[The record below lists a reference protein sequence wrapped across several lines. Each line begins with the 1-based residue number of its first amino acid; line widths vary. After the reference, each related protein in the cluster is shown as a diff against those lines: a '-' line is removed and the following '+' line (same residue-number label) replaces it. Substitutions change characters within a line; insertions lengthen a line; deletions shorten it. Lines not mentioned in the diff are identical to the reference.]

1 MKALLLVLLT
11 LTTTSLYA
19 DVTEEP
25 FGKLA
30 LDQPAAKVL
39 EILGKPKSMGKDT
52 LWEATG
58 DWVQEWSYPSLG
70 LELAMASDKESAPKH
85 LLSITATKGCTFA
98 TKRGIRIGSTEKAV
112 KKAYAKERDSE
123 QSVAGESFI
132 AGSVYGGVIFTLKAG
147 LVTDIFIGAAAE

>member
-1 MKALLLVLLT
+1 MKALLLVLLAM
-11 LTTTSLYA
+11 TTSLFA

-39 EILGKPKSMGKDT
+39 EILGKPKAKGKDT
-52 LWEATG
+52 LWAATG

-70 LELAMASDKESAPKH
+70 LELAMASGKESGPKR
-85 LLSITATKGCTFA
+85 LLSITVTKGCTFA
-98 TKRGIRIGSTEKAV
+98 TKRGISIGSTEAAV
-112 KKAYAKERDSE
+112 KKAYAKERDAE
-123 QSVAGESFI
+123 QSESGKSFVAGSI
-132 AGSVYGGVIFTLKAG
+132 YGGVIFTFKTG